1 MKKSAKKIS
10 GRRSAGAK
18 ATKKAGPRKSA
29 KVRLSKGP
37 IWQWSAVETAL
48 AIRSG
53 VISAVEV
60 VEAHLERMRAVN
72 PKLNAV
78 VVDLSEEALAA
89 LEERTSAAGTD

>member
-1 MKKSAKKIS
+1 MAEKIAISKKSAVKKALPMKKSAKKIS

-37 IWQWSAVETAL
+37 IWQWSVVETAL

-53 VISAVEV
+53 VIFRGRGGRGSP
-60 VEAHLERMRAVN
+60 RAY
-72 PKLNAV
+72 A
-78 VVDLSEEALAA
+78 
-89 LEERTSAAGTD
+89 RH